1 MTPFVATFHIS
12 HFTFC
17 CCLPFENQM
26 RNVGRNLHKQIVCV
40 LRGWHFP
47 ISPCPHVPISPY
59 HHFPNSPFTQF
70 SHFPESIVRASLAG
84 LRESNQKP
92 ENKTFNGLAGSKSSC
107 PKTEN
112 KKSQSTG
119 DGIHLFNQSQLPMQN
134 IALPKT
140 MARNQEPRSKE
151 YLAFMSEKEDTL
163 MGNT

>member
-1 MTPFVATFHIS
+1 MALSHLPMSPFH
-12 HFTFC
+12 HFTIS
-17 CCLPFENQM
+17 PFSQ
-26 RNVGRNLHKQIVCV
+26 
-40 LRGWHFP
+40 FP
-47 ISPCPHVPISPY
+47 IYPVS
-59 HHFPNSPFTQF
+59 QF